1 LNLKKFIEKN
11 KLLLLPDPKASGAT
25 SPAKLVEQLAA
36 VERTNHSRLMHRR
49 EDVLQ
54 EVVVPI
60 LEGLQVYQAF
70 KKLAKHR

>member
-1 LNLKKFIEKN
+1 MNLKKFIEKN
-11 KLLLLPDPKASGAT
+11 RQLLLPDSKASGVY

-49 EDVLQ
+49 EDVIQ

-60 LEGLQVYQAF
+60 LEGLQVYQTF